1 MTPLHVRGRPGDVA
15 PYVLLPGDPGRAQW
29 IAEHF
34 LENPKPY
41 TTYRSLLGFTGTY
54 KGLPVSVQ
62 TTGMGCPS
70 TAIVVE
76 ELAQLGAKVL
86 VRVGTCG
93 VFSEALKAPELVV
106 AQASIPLDGTTRQ
119 YLGGKPYAP
128 VPDYAVL
135 EQLVRAARRLA
146 YPHHVGIIVTED
158 AFYSPPEHHGQAMAP
173 FGALAA
179 EMESSALF
187 LIAKMRGMKAGA
199 VLAVVNKV
207 GDAQFVAPELIQE
220 GINRMTRVALEAF
233 VQMENQGG

>member
-1 MTPLHVRGRPGDVA
+1 MTPLHVRGQPGDVA

-29 IAEHF
+29 IAENF
-34 LENPKPY
+34 LENPRPY

-54 KGLPVSVQ
+54 RGLAVSVQ

-93 VFSEALKAPELVV
+93 VFSDALKAPELVV
-106 AQASIPLDGTTRQ
+106 VQASIPLDGTTRQ

-128 VPDYAVL
+128 IPDYGVL
-135 EQLVRAARRLA
+135 EHLVGAARRQN
-146 YPHHVGIIVTED
+146 YPHHVGMIVTED
-158 AFYSPPEHHGQAMAP
+158 AFYSPLEHHGQAMAP
-173 FGALAA
+173 FGALAV

-187 LIAKMRGMKAGA
+187 LVAKMRGMKAGT

-207 GDAQFVAPELIQE
+207 GDTQFVAPELIQE
-220 GINRMTRVALEAF
+220 GVNRMTTVALEAF
-233 VQMENQGG
+233 LQMGSP

>member
-1 MTPLHVRGRPGDVA
+1 MAPLHVRGKPGDVA
-15 PYVLLPGDPGRAQW
+15 PFVLLPGDPGRAQW
-29 IAEHF
+29 IAENF
-34 LENPKPY
+34 LENPRPY

-54 KGLPVSVQ
+54 RGLPVSVQ

-76 ELAQLGAKVL
+76 ELAGLGARVL

-93 VFSEALKAPELVV
+93 VFSDALKAPELVV
-106 AQASIPLDGTTRQ
+106 AQAAIPLDGTTRQ

-128 VPDYAVL
+128 IPDYGVL
-135 EQLVRAARRLA
+135 EGLVGAARRQN
-146 YPHHVGIIVTED
+146 YPHHVGMVVTED
-158 AFYSPPEHHGQAMAP
+158 AFYSPHHGQAMAP

-187 LIAKMRGMKAGA
+187 LVARMRGMRAGA
-199 VLAVVNKV
+199 VLAVVNQV

-220 GINRMTRVALEAF
+220 GVSRMTKVALEAF
-233 VQMENQGG
+233 LQIEA

>member
-1 MTPLHVRGRPGDVA
+1 MTPLHVRGQPGDVA

-29 IAEHF
+29 IAENF
-34 LENPKPY
+34 LENPRPY

-54 KGLPVSVQ
+54 RGLAVSVQ

-93 VFSEALKAPELVV
+93 VFSDALKAPELVV
-106 AQASIPLDGTTRQ
+106 VQASIPLDGTTRQ

-128 VPDYAVL
+128 IPDYGVL
-135 EQLVRAARRLA
+135 EHLVGAARRQN
-146 YPHHVGIIVTED
+146 YPHHVGMIVTED
-158 AFYSPPEHHGQAMAP
+158 AFYSPLEHHGQAMAP
-173 FGALAA
+173 FGALAV

-187 LIAKMRGMKAGA
+187 LVAKMRGMKAGT

-207 GDAQFVAPELIQE
+207 GDTQFVAPELIQE
-220 GINRMTRVALEAF
+220 GVNRMTTVALETF
-233 VQMENQGG
+233 LQMGSP